1 MLINIHHLIGATKY
15 SLAGLKRAWQGEQA
29 FRHEVLLF
37 PVILILL
44 LIIRPGFGWAAG
56 LIFSWLAVMSFE
68 LVNSAIEEAF
78 DLITK
83 EQNIH
88 VKYGKDM
95 ASAAIFVALCG
106 HAVLWVCM
114 IGDLLLS

>member
-1 MLINIHHLIGATKY
+1 MLINIHHLIGACKY
-15 SLAGLKRAWQGEQA
+15 SLAGIKRAWIGEQA

-37 PVILILL
+37 PIILL
-44 LIIRPGFGWAAG
+44 LLAFIRPGFGWAAV
-56 LIFSWLAVMSFE
+56 LIFSWLVVMAFE

-95 ASAAIFVALCG
+95 ASAAIFFALCG
-106 HAVLWVCM
+106 HGVLWLCM
-114 IGDLLLS
+114 LADIFMQ

>member
-1 MLINIHHLIGATKY
+1 MLINVHHLIGATKY
-15 SLAGLKRAWQGEQA
+15 SLAGLKRAWQAEQA

-44 LIIRPGFGWAAG
+44 LVIRPGFGWTAS
-56 LIFSWLAVMSFE
+56 LIFSWLAVMAFE

-95 ASAAIFVALCG
+95 ASAAIFAALCG
-106 HAVLWVCM
+106 HGVLWLCM
-114 IGDLLLS
+114 LGDMLMN